1 MYSFSYHKPAS
12 TQEAEDLMAS
22 ADDGAYLAGGM
33 TLIPTLKQR
42 LAAPSDVID
51 LAGIAGLS
59 GVATRG
65 QTLSVGAMT
74 PHAEVEAHTG
84 LPALAELAGGIGD
97 PHVRRRGT
105 VGGSIAN
112 SDPAADYPAAVLG
125 LNATVHTDK
134 RAIAGDAFF
143 TGLFATALAE
153 GEIITGVDFQTPDA
167 AAYEKFPHP
176 ASRYAVVGVLVAR
189 FGKQVRVGVTGAGPC
204 AFRASA
210 IEAALAAQWSP
221 EAVDGAPIDH
231 DDFNSDLHASAE
243 YRGHLLRVLAKRAVA
258 RMG

>member
-22 ADDGAYLAGGM
+22 ADEGAYLAGGM

-51 LAGIAGLS
+51 LAGIEGLK
-59 GVATRG
+59 GIATCDDA
-65 QTLSVGAMT
+65 LSVGALT
-74 PHAEVEAHTG
+74 PHAEVAG
-84 LPALAELAGGIGD
+84 NNALPALAALAEGIGD

-112 SDPAADYPAAVLG
+112 SDPAADYPAAVLA
-125 LNATVHTDK
+125 LDATVHTDK
-134 RAIAGDAFF
+134 RAIAADGFF
-143 TGLFATALAE
+143 TGLFATALAD
-153 GEIITGVDFQTPDA
+153 GEIVTRVDFRLPDA
-167 AAYEKFPHP
+167 AAYEKFPNP

-189 FGKQVRVGVTGAGPC
+189 FGNQARVGVTGAGPC

-210 IEAALAAQWSP
+210 MEAALGANFAPQALDGV
-221 EAVDGAPIDH
+221 AVDH
-231 DDFNSDLHASAE
+231 TDFNSDLHASAE
-243 YRGHLLRVLAKRAVA
+243 YRGHLLGILAKRAVA